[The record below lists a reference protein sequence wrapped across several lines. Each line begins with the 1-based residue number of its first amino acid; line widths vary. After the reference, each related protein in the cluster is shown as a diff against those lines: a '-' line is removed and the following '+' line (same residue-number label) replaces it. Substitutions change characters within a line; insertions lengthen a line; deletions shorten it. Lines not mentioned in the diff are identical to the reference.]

1 MCDAKVI
8 KICRVTGYL
17 RPAHL
22 YNAGKQREHAER
34 VCYSLRGVKKVK
46 KKA

>member
-22 YNAGKQREHAER
+22 YNVGKQMEHAER
-34 VCYSLRGVKKVK
+34 KCYNINTYKKS
-46 KKA
+46 